1 MDNQGFSQ
9 GGQGYPQQW
18 YGRQGNPQ
26 QGQFNGQQGYGQQG
40 QFSGQQGYGQQGQF
54 NGQQGYGQQGQFN
67 GQQGYGQQPQ
77 WNGQYNS
84 PGYSQQGY
92 QSQSPLP
99 TPQQYHNQQSS
110 SQTNKGVSAGVII
123 AIVIGAILL
132 ILGLLAAIMVP
143 AIMRYKE
150 KVEEAKQQYSSDLAH
165 EDVDSFGMNYFT
177 SVQWE
182 GKDNPALIIPE
193 SDNTFIW
200 YRDKDDQD
208 GDYYSGSFK
217 LYVGEEAVDYL
228 LNESEVSDKV
238 TKDDIEDMEDPKYGA
253 TEENFVCLSLTNE
266 KEVHYGVESE
276 YEGDDQMT
284 TTLYGFFVND
294 SDGNKLTLVNYG
306 NPYEFNLVP
315 KKKK

>member
-1 MDNQGFSQ
+1 MDNQQFPQ

-18 YGRQGNPQ
+18 DVQQGNPQQGQWNGQQSYGQ
-26 QGQFNGQQGYGQQG
+26 QGQFNGQQGY
-40 QFSGQQGYGQQGQF
+40 GQQGYGQQGQF
-54 NGQQGYGQQGQFN
+54 NGQQGYGQQP
-67 GQQGYGQQPQ
+67 QPQ

-238 TKDDIEDMEDPKYGA
+238 TKDDIEDMEDSKYGA

-294 SDGNKLTLVNYG
+294 SDGKKLTLINYG

-315 KKKK
+315 KKKN